1 MANDIDLGITAQ
13 GPQGK
18 SAYELA
24 VDNGFKGTEQQWLGS
39 LKGEKGETGND
50 GKSSYQLAIAN
61 GYEGTE
67 KQWLASLKGN
77 RGDDGYTPKRGTDY
91 WTADDQQAIQNENK
105 QYIDGKITDAYTKAK
120 ADIEELIENGKW

>member
-1 MANDIDLGITAQ
+1 MNNDIDLGITAQ

-18 SAYELA
+18 SAYEVA

-39 LKGEKGETGND
+39 LKGEKGEAGND

-91 WTADDQQAIQNENK
+91 WTAADQQEIK
-105 QYIDGKITDAYTKAK
+105 DDVSKMVGDAYTKAK

>member
-1 MANDIDLGITAQ
+1 MNNDIDLGITAQ

-18 SAYELA
+18 SAYEVA

-91 WTADDQQAIQNENK
+91 WTAADQQAIQNENK
-105 QYIDGKITDAYTKAK
+105 QVH
-120 ADIEELIENGKW
+120 

>member
-1 MANDIDLGITAQ
+1 MNNDIDLGITAQ

-18 SAYELA
+18 SAYEVA

-39 LKGEKGETGND
+39 LKGEKGEAGND

-91 WTADDQQAIQNENK
+91 WTDADQKAIKDDVTQVV
-105 QYIDGKITDAYTKAK
+105 GDAYKKASD
-120 ADIEELIENGKW
+120 DIANQILNGKW

>member
-1 MANDIDLGITAQ
+1 MNNDIDLGITAQ

-18 SAYELA
+18 SAYEVA

-39 LKGEKGETGND
+39 LKGEKGEAGND

-91 WTADDQQAIQNENK
+91 WTAADQQAIKNDVSKMIGN
-105 QYIDGKITDAYTKAK
+105 AYTKAK
-120 ADIEELIENGKW
+120 SDIEEIIENGKW

>member
-1 MANDIDLGITAQ
+1 MNNDIDLGITAQ

-18 SAYELA
+18 SAYEVA

-39 LKGEKGETGND
+39 LKGEKGEAGND

-91 WTADDQQAIQNENK
+91 WTAADQQEIK
-105 QYIDGKITDAYTKAK
+105 DDVSKMVGDAYTKAK
-120 ADIEELIENGKW
+120 SDIEELIENGKW

>member
-1 MANDIDLGITAQ
+1 MNNDIDLGITAQ

-24 VDNGFKGTEQQWLGS
+24 VENGFKGTEQQWLGS

-91 WTADDQQAIQNENK
+91 WTADDQQAIKNDVSKMIGN
-105 QYIDGKITDAYTKAK
+105 AYTKAK
-120 ADIEELIENGKW
+120 SDIEEIIENGKW